1 MKQARMRRIALIA
14 ARPTPTGDALAAVSI
29 PGLRV
34 EQLTPERAL
43 GELAA
48 GDVAVGRLDVRR
60 TLDGVDEGLW
70 VLGALE
76 ARGVTVLN
84 SAAALLASHDKL
96 LTARLLESAGIPH
109 PSTCVLLAGTT
120 CPVETP
126 VVVKPR
132 FGSWGE
138 DVFRCDDGDAY
149 TGALEAVGPRPW
161 FGSQGALV
169 QELVPPVG
177 RDLRILVADGRCIG
191 AISRVAAPGEW
202 RTNVALGARRVPVQA
217 PDEAVALAVATADA
231 LGTSFVGVDLL
242 PAGEEWIV
250 LEANGAVEFASPYA
264 PGRNV
269 YRDAICALA
278 AAAERVPRAAKTA
291 FGISSRPLA
300 DTRPER

>member
-1 MKQARMRRIALIA
+1 MKQAPMRRIALIA

-43 GELAA
+43 GVLAA

-70 VLGALE
+70 ALGALE

-109 PSTCVLLAGTT
+109 PSTRVLLTGTMRA
-120 CPVETP
+120 VETA

-149 TGALEAVGPRPW
+149 AAALAAVARRPW
-161 FGSQGALV
+161 FESQGALE

-191 AISRVAAPGEW
+191 SISRVAAPGEW
-202 RTNVALGARRVPVQA
+202 RTNVALGARRVPVEA
-217 PDEAVALAVATADA
+217 PEDAVALAVSTADA
-231 LGTSFVGVDLL
+231 LGTALVGIDLL
-242 PAGEEWIV
+242 PVGADWVV
-250 LEANGAVEFASPYA
+250 LEANGAVEFAASYA
-264 PGRNV
+264 PERNV
-269 YRDAICALA
+269 FRDAVLALA
-278 AAAERVPRAAKTA
+278 AAAERVPVVGNTA